1 MNSVMKPT
9 SSQELRHRIET
20 YEERLKREP
29 QVEIPVTQYFCNG
42 VYLREITIPAG
53 TLLTGKIPTD
63 ERLNIVL
70 SGSCEVVTQDGVKIV
85 EGPAVFKSPPGGKR
99 AGRCLTECTWLTA
112 HAYAGPWFDE
122 KTMSDMFYVDTFEQ
136 LEQLVEPDSD
146 RQDFLDA
153 ITEFGWTEE
162 LVREQSVN
170 TEDVIAIPTWDTV
183 EMRESDIEGV
193 GLFARVPFPQGATV
207 MPARIG
213 GKRTQAGRYT
223 NHARLPNATM
233 KFHTN
238 GNPYLVTIADV
249 DVGDELTVDYRE
261 ILKLQ
266 GVKPCQA

>member
-1 MNSVMKPT
+1 MNSVMQPT
-9 SSQELRHRIET
+9 SSHELRHRIEV
-20 YEERLKREP
+20 YEQRLKAEP
-29 QVEIPVTQYFCNG
+29 QLDIPVTQYFCNG

-70 SGSCEVVTQDGVKIV
+70 TGSCEMVTNDGLKVV
-85 EGPAVFKSPPGGKR
+85 EGPAVFKSPAGTKR
-99 AGRCLTECTWLTA
+99 AGRCLTECRWLTV
-112 HAYAGPWFDE
+112 HQYAGPWFDE
-122 KTMSDMFYVDTFEQ
+122 DTMCDMFYVDDYEQ
-136 LEQLVEPDSD
+136 LEHLVDPATD

-153 ITEFGWTEE
+153 IAEYGWTEE

-170 TEDVIAIPTWDTV
+170 TDDVIAIPTWDTV
-183 EMRESDIEGV
+183 EVRDSDIEGV

-207 MPARIG
+207 MPARIAD
-213 GKRTQAGRYT
+213 KRTQAGRYT

-233 KFHTN
+233 KFHAN

-249 DVGDELTVDYRE
+249 EVGDELTVDYRE

-266 GVKPCQA
+266 GVEPCQA

>member
-9 SSQELRHRIET
+9 SSNELRHRIET
-20 YEERLKREP
+20 YEDRLKQEP
-29 QVEIPVTQYFCNG
+29 QVDIPVTQYFCNG

-112 HAYAGPWFDE
+112 HAYSGPWFDE
-122 KTMSDMFYVDTFEQ
+122 KTMCDMFYVDTWDA
-136 LEQLVEPDSD
+136 LEYVADPESD
-146 RQDFLDA
+146 RKDFLEA
-153 ITEFGWTEE
+153 IAEYGFSAE

-170 TEDVIAIPTWDTV
+170 TEDVIAVPTFDCV
-183 EMRESDIEGV
+183 GVYRSNIEGV
-193 GLFARVPFPQGATV
+193 GLIARVPYPAGSTV
-207 MPARIG
+207 MPMRIG
-213 GKRTQAGRYT
+213 DKRTQAGRYT